1 MKPLSTRFAAAAAF
15 ILAAG
20 VMTAGAPPVT
30 AATPADT
37 LVIADRIDDIVSL
50 DPAEVFEFA
59 GGDATRNMY
68 DKLVEFDPRNI
79 GPLVGGLAESWTI
92 SDDGMT
98 YVFKIRQGVKFQ
110 SGNPM
115 TAADAEFSLRR
126 AIILKKTPS
135 FILTQFGFNADNV
148 AQKIRATGEFE
159 LTVTVDKPYAPTFFL
174 YCLTATI
181 GSIVDKNLAMSHE
194 QDGDLGYE
202 WLKTHSAG
210 SGAYSLRSWKPS
222 ESYVLE
228 RNDDYWRGKPPMKRV
243 IVRHVA
249 ESASQRLLVQKGD
262 VDIARGLSPDDIAAL
277 RKVSG
282 VKIEE
287 DLKGR
292 IWYFALNQKNP
303 ILANPDV
310 IMAMKYLVDYKAIAD
325 NILRGQVSV
334 HEAYLPLTYLGAI
347 KDTPYHLDVAKAK
360 ALLAKAGYP
369 NGFETTMH
377 VRNASDRLEVA
388 QAMQAT
394 FAKAGIK
401 VKLITGTG
409 KQTLAV
415 YRARKHDIYM
425 GLWGPD
431 YPDPHT
437 NADTFAD
444 NPDNRDE
451 AKLTGKLAWR
461 NSYFDPAMNKA
472 TQAALIERDTE
483 KRRKLYEDAQRR
495 WQKTSPFSVMFQQI
509 IQTAERDNV
518 NNFVTGG
525 AIANTYYWITTK

>member
-1 MKPLSTRFAAAAAF
+1 MTRLFTRLSAVALGAIA
-15 ILAAG
+15 LAVAG
-20 VMTAGAPPVT
+20 LPAR

-59 GGDATRNMY
+59 GGDATRNIY
-68 DKLVEFDPRNI
+68 DKLVDFDPKKI
-79 GPLVGGLAESWTI
+79 GPLVPSLAESWTV

-98 YVFKIRQGVKFQ
+98 YVFKIRKGPKFH
-110 SGNPM
+110 SGNPV

-135 FILTQFGFNADNV
+135 FILTQFGFTADNV
-148 AQKIRATGEFE
+148 KDRIRATGAYE
-159 LTVTVDKPYAPTFFL
+159 LTVTVDKPYAPSFFL
-174 YCLTATI
+174 NCLTATI
-181 GSIVDKNLAMSHE
+181 GLIVDKKLAMSHE
-194 QDGDLGYE
+194 QNGDLGYE

-210 SGAYSLRSWKPS
+210 SGPFKLRAWKPN
-222 ESYVLE
+222 ESYVLD
-228 RNDDYWRGKPPMKRV
+228 RNDDYWRGKVTMKRV

-249 ESASQRLLVQKGD
+249 EAASQRLLVEKGD
-262 VDIARGLSPDDIAAL
+262 VDIARGLSPDDIAAI
-277 RKVSG
+277 RG
-282 VKIEE
+282 NPDVKIEE

-292 IWYFALNQKNP
+292 IWYFSMNQKNP
-303 ILANPDV
+303 ILSNPDV
-310 IMAMKYLVDYKAIAD
+310 VKAMKYLVDYQGIAKSV
-325 NILRGQVSV
+325 LRGQVVV
-334 HEAYLPLTYLGAI
+334 HQAYLPRTYLGEI
-347 KDTPYHLDVAKAK
+347 RDTPYSLDVAKAK

-369 NGFETTMH
+369 DGFETTMH
-377 VRNASDRLEVA
+377 VRNASERLEVA

-401 VKLITGTG
+401 IKLITGTG
-409 KQTLAV
+409 KQTLAA

-461 NSYFDPAMNKA
+461 NSYFDPEMNKL
-472 TQAALIERDTE
+472 TQAAVLERDTD
-483 KRRKLYEDAQRR
+483 KRRAMYETSQRKF
-495 WQKTSPFSVMFQQI
+495 QKEAPFGVMFQQI
-509 IQTAERDNV
+509 IQTAMRKNV
-518 NNFVTGG
+518 KNFVTGG